1 MRFKLVVVAV
11 AVADVVVFALVV
23 VVVVFVI
30 ELFTKL
36 LPKEILWTCWFVG
49 RVQPNAECQSIQK
62 QKRLKIM
69 QKLG

>member
-1 MRFKLVVVAV
+1 M
-11 AVADVVVFALVV
+11 VVFALV

-36 LPKEILWTCWFVG
+36 LPKEILWTCWFVEG
-49 RVQPNAECQSIQK
+49 VVQPNAECQSIQK